1 MAYSRREFLVR
12 VGAATFFAG
21 GHYGLIDRIAGPPLR
36 PSEPAARA
44 TAAAA
49 AATAAASLP
58 PEQHL
63 FLGLSTVRD
72 DGTLVTVPPRH
83 HAIVTARLDVP
94 ATTVALQNAQQVLE
108 TAIAGLEDQ
117 GLLDFRP
124 TGLGLVVGWGLP
136 YFNLLPPTLTTSWL
150 PVNLTASQA
159 NNETTL
165 AILDAIAF
173 ASDPPEVV
181 LEQNDMAFVLAS
193 DHLDNIASASDAL
206 FNGPA
211 ADLMTITSIR
221 RGFVDGHQT
230 GPGRQSLTKRM
241 AVEAQI
247 PGAASIPDSAE
258 LFLGFTSTQQAA
270 LGQSVI
276 ANLEALPGLTDQW
289 PNGYF
294 VNGTTMHLSH
304 IYEDLETW
312 YSATYRQRTGFAF
325 SPTAEATAKR
335 GRQTLPAGPS
345 TIESLS
351 QVQSDF
357 DTYGFIGHSTS
368 MQPASR
374 LPAAVTDNYGNVWPT
389 GTAIPERADFNTLD
403 NPFSYSSD
411 PDGDHM
417 SSSPA
422 AGLHFVVFMPT
433 STSFNVMR
441 QAMDGQYP
449 SAVALGPGAVHGPFN
464 NVLQT
469 THRQNF
475 LVPPRTHRS
484 FPLAEFLS

>member
-21 GHYGLIDRIAGPPLR
+21 GHYGLIDRMAGPALR
-36 PSEPAARA
+36 P
-44 TAAAA
+44 TAPVGDVPF
-49 AATAAASLP
+49 AASALP

-63 FLGLSTVRD
+63 FLGLSTVKD

-83 HAIVTARLDVP
+83 HAIITARLTIE
-94 ATTVALQNAQQVLE
+94 ATTAALQNAQQVLE
-108 TAIAGLEDQ
+108 SAITQLENK
-117 GLLDFRP
+117 GPLNFRP
-124 TGLGLVVGWGLP
+124 SGLGLVVGWGLP
-136 YFNLLPPTLTTSWL
+136 YFNRLPPALTTSWL
-150 PVNLTASQA
+150 PVDIVASQA

-165 AILDAIAF
+165 AIVDAIAF
-173 ASDPPEVV
+173 ASDPPALV
-181 LEQNDMAFVLAS
+181 LEQNDLAFVLAS
-193 DHLDNIASASDAL
+193 DHLDNIAMASDAI
-206 FNGPA
+206 FNGPP

-221 RGFVDGHQT
+221 RGFVDGHT
-230 GPGRQSLTKRM
+230 LGSGRQSLTKRM

-258 LFLGFTSTQQAA
+258 LFLGFTSTQKTA

-276 ANLEALPGLTDQW
+276 ANLETLPGLTDQW

-304 IYEDLETW
+304 ISEDLEAW
-312 YSATYRQRTGFAF
+312 YSATYRQRAGFAF
-325 SPTAEATAKR
+325 SPAAEATAKR
-335 GRQTLPAGPS
+335 GRLTLPAGPS
-345 TIESLS
+345 TIESLA
-351 QVQSDF
+351 QVQSDV
-357 DTYGFIGHSTS
+357 DTYGFIGHSSS
-368 MQPASR
+368 MQPVSR
-374 LPAAVTDNYGNVWPT
+374 LPASVTDNYGNVWPT

-411 PDGDHM
+411 PESDHM
-417 SSSPA
+417 SSRPA

-441 QAMDGQYP
+441 QAMDGQYAP
-449 SAVALGPGAVHGPFN
+449 DITLGPGAVHSPFN

-475 LVPPRTHRS
+475 LVPPRVHRS
-484 FPLAEFLS
+484 FPLAELLR